1 MGTLSRRALAAGTF
15 VVAGALTLTACGGGG
30 GTTAASPAATAAT
43 GASSAAAS
51 PQSTLAAMVPD
62 AIKSDGK
69 LIVGVDASYPPNE
82 SVDPATQKIVGWD
95 VELVEAV
102 AGKLGLTAEFQNAG
116 FDTIIPGLQSGKY
129 ELGASSFTDNKERE
143 KVVDFVTYYSA
154 GTSWAT
160 QTGNPKAVNPA
171 DACGK
176 KIGVQQGT
184 VQVDDIKAKSEECT
198 KAGKPA
204 IEQVVRKQ
212 QTEVNADLVSGK
224 IDGMLADSPIVGYA
238 VKQTGGKLEIIGQ
251 AYDTA
256 PYGYAIGKNSATF
269 KDAWLGALKE
279 LIADGTYKSILDKWG
294 VGDGA
299 ITDPVIN
306 GAQG

>member
-1 MGTLSRRALAAGTF
+1 MRSTSIG
-15 VVAGALTLTACGGGG
+15 AGALALIAAATLTACGGGG
-30 GTTAASPAATAAT
+30 TTSASQSSAPAASPEN
-43 GASSAAAS
+43 S
-51 PQSTLAAMVPD
+51 LAAQVPD

-69 LIVGVDASYPPNE
+69 LLIGSDASYPPNE

-95 VELVEAV
+95 VDLGNAV
-102 AGKLGLTAEFQNAG
+102 AQKLGLTAEFQNAG
-116 FDTIIPGLQSGKY
+116 FDTIIPGIQSGKY
-129 ELGASSFTDNKERE
+129 EMGISSFTDNKERE

-160 QTGNPKAVNPA
+160 LKGNPKQVNPE

-176 KIGVQQGT
+176 NIGVQQGT
-184 VQVDDIKAKSEECT
+184 VQVDDINARSKKCED
-198 KAGKPA
+198 AGKPK
-204 IEQVVRKQ
+204 INVVVRKQ

-238 VKQTGGKLEIIGQ
+238 VKQTGDKLEIMGQ

-256 PYGYAIGKNSATF
+256 PYGFAVGKNSGTM
-269 KDAWLGALKE
+269 KDAVLGALKA
-279 LIADGTYKSILDKWG
+279 LMADGTYKQILDKYG
-294 VGDGA
+294 VADGA

-306 GAQG
+306 GAS